1 MKWLVVLAGC
11 VGLVGIA
18 GCRSETAALVD
29 RFDHQRERA
38 ALENRAAL
46 IFTNA
51 VLVKPRETIPATDLA
66 FALAPL
72 LLREVLDTA
81 VSSNFGPARIF
92 FQPGMVQLGGI
103 ARPQM
108 TYLWTGEGGNQ
119 LACGVRLTLDTRG
132 LPVIWEVL
140 DDRPGAR
147 VVFVSRSLEERAKA
161 AFGAPVPDRR
171 FAVEQSRQIA
181 PEVVVARVVE
191 DGPVAMGPIV
201 HQTVSQEISAVICRC
216 MAPQARQLVATMYYE
231 LQPLSDEKKN
241 RFQFLERNLELEG
254 QLRLPNDF

>member
-1 MKWLVVLAGC
+1 MKCLVVLAGC

-18 GCRSETAALVD
+18 GCHSETAALVNP
-29 RFDHQRERA
+29 FDHQRERA
-38 ALENRAAL
+38 AIEKRAVL

-72 LLREVLDTA
+72 LLREVVDSA
-81 VSSNFGPARIF
+81 VGSIIGSAMIF
-92 FQPGMVQLGGI
+92 YQPGVVRIGGI
-103 ARPQM
+103 TRPQM
-108 TYLWTGEGGNQ
+108 TYLWTGGGENQ
-119 LACGVRLTLDTRG
+119 LACGVRLTLDARG
-132 LPVIWEVL
+132 LPVIWEIL

-201 HQTVSQEISAVICRC
+201 HQTASQEISAVLCRC
-216 MAPQARQLVATMYYE
+216 MAPQARQLVATTYYE
-231 LQPLSDEKKN
+231 LQPLSDEKKH
-241 RFQFLERNLELEG
+241 RFQFLEQNRKLEG
-254 QLRLPNDF
+254 RLRLPGDF